1 MEPYGN
7 QVPREGVMDR
17 NREQVRLEL
26 AQLVMLDFRS
36 AADARLNAVRSHQ
49 RTNHLGRD
57 DAESCAP
64 LELAQ
69 IQARL
74 FP

>member
-1 MEPYGN
+1 MPCFW
-7 QVPREGVMDR
+7 RWAI
-17 NREQVRLEL
+17 L
-26 AQLVMLDFRS
+26 AVNSCSRKADFRS
-36 AADARLNAVRSHQ
+36 AADARLNAVPSHQ
-49 RTNHLGRD
+49 RTNYVGSN